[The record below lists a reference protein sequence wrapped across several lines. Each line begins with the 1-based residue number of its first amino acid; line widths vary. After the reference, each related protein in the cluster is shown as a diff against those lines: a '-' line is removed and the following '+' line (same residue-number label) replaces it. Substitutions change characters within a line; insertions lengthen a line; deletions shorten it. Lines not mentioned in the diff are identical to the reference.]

1 MYQPIAWTPFLA
13 NISARQNLG
22 HGICLFIIINF
33 EATWM
38 IEKCINFS
46 HAYKQAMFLLIIFVS
61 IYKLLSHTMCI
72 CVNFATRGS
81 SKDKSI
87 KTIAKASFSP

>member
-1 MYQPIAWTPFLA
+1 
-13 NISARQNLG
+13 
-22 HGICLFIIINF
+22 
-33 EATWM
+33 M

-46 HAYKQAMFLLIIFVS
+46 HAYKQVMFLLIKFVS

-87 KTIAKASFSP
+87 KTIAKAT